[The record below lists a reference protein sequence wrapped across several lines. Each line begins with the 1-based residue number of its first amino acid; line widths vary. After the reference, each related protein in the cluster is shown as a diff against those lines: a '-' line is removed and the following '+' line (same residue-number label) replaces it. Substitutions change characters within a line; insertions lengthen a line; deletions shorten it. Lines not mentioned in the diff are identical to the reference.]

1 MAKPRIYV
9 TRQIAQEAL
18 DLIAE
23 STEMEVWAG
32 ELPPPYETLLE
43 KARTVD
49 GLLTLLTDRIDALLM
64 ETALRLRVISNLA
77 VGYDNIDVVEATRR
91 GIVVGNT
98 PGVLTETTADFAFT
112 LLMAAARRIVESDNY
127 TKQGKWQTWG
137 PQTLLGQD
145 IHGATLGIIGL
156 GRIGLEVARRG
167 RGFGMK
173 VLYHDLARR
182 MGEERVLELHY
193 VSDLKALL
201 TEADFISIHVPLTPS
216 TQHLIG
222 AEEFTAMKPT
232 AVLVNTARG
241 GVVDQR
247 ALFNALSSGRI
258 FSAGIDV
265 TEVEPIPPDDPLLTL
280 SNLVIAPHIASASF
294 KTRKKMALMA
304 AENLLAGI
312 RGELPP
318 NCVNPEALKSRKG

>member
-18 DLIAE
+18 DMISE
-23 STEMEVWAG
+23 NTEMEVWAG

-43 KARTVD
+43 KARSAD
-49 GLLTLLTDRIDALLM
+49 GLLTLLTDHIDAPLM
-64 ETALRLRVISNLA
+64 ETAPELRVISNLA

-98 PGVLTETTADFAFT
+98 PGILTETTADFAFA
-112 LLMAAARRIVESDNY
+112 LLLAAARRIVESDNY
-127 TKQGKWQTWG
+127 TRQGKWQTWG

-156 GRIGLEVARRG
+156 GRIGVEVARRG
-167 RGFGMK
+167 RGFDMK
-173 VLYHDLARR
+173 VLYYDKVRR
-182 MGEERVLELHY
+182 SEEERDLKLHY
-193 VSDLKALL
+193 VPDLRALL
-201 TEADFISIHVPLTPS
+201 AEVDFISIHLPLTPS

-222 AEEFTAMKPT
+222 AEEFAAMKPT
-232 AVLVNTARG
+232 AVLVNTSRG

-247 ALFNALSSGRI
+247 ALFDALSSSRI
-258 FSAGIDV
+258 FSAGVDV
-265 TEVEPIPPDDPLLTL
+265 TEIEPIPPDDPLLTL
-280 SNLVIAPHIASASF
+280 SNLVIAPHIASASY

-318 NCVNPEALKSRKG
+318 NCVNPEAFKSRKG

>member
-18 DLIAE
+18 EMIAE

-43 KARTVD
+43 KARSAD
-49 GLLTLLTDRIDALLM
+49 GLLTLLTDRIDAPLM
-64 ETALRLRVISNLA
+64 ETAPTLRVISNLA

-91 GIVVGNT
+91 GILVGNT

-112 LLMAAARRIVESDNY
+112 LLMAAARRIVEADNY
-127 TKQGKWQTWG
+127 ARQGKWQTWG

-173 VLYHDLARR
+173 VLYHDIAKKMR
-182 MGEERVLELHY
+182 EERVLELHY
-193 VSDLKALL
+193 VSDLRALL
-201 TEADFISIHVPLTPS
+201 AEADFISIHVPLTPS
-216 TQHLIG
+216 TQYLIG

-232 AVLVNTARG
+232 AVLVNTSRG
-241 GVVDQR
+241 GIVDQR
-247 ALFNALSSGRI
+247 ALFDALSSGRI
-258 FSAGIDV
+258 FSAGLDV

-280 SNLVIAPHIASASF
+280 GNLVIAPHIASASF
-294 KTRKKMALMA
+294 QTRKKMALMA